1 MSINALSQLDPSGE
15 DPKENK
21 EVNREEIEDRII
33 SNSRTNI
40 YELENELD
48 TMRKSID
55 NMKVYT
61 YNTLMVH
68 TLERHHRKLSES
80 LIKLKNNVEDYIEH
94 HTP

>member
-55 NMKVYT
+55 NMKVINLNKFSISLTNISY
-61 YNTLMVH
+61 Y
-68 TLERHHRKLSES
+68 
-80 LIKLKNNVEDYIEH
+80 LIKLYLV
-94 HTP
+94 